1 MRRLAAAAAA
11 LSLCSCSSLLSFDID
26 SSGTST
32 IPKGSGGGILGG
44 LPGFSNFGKFDFSN
58 SSEFKNQNTNK
69 SHISEC
75 HVTRLTLKVTNP
87 AGNDLSFISKLDF
100 FIEAPN
106 LEKKHIAGSA
116 SFPKGQSTVDL
127 TLDNLDIAA
136 YAKSDSFS
144 ITTTGQGTS
153 PQVDT
158 TIQADIR
165 LNIHASVL

>member
-1 MRRLAAAAAA
+1 MRLAATVAA
-11 LSLCSCSSLLSFDID
+11 LSLCSCSSLLSFDVD
-26 SSGTST
+26 SSGTSK
-32 IPKGSGGGILGG
+32 IPKGTGGLLGG
-44 LPGFSNFGKFDFSN
+44 LPGFSTFGNFDFSQ

-75 HVTRLTLKVTNP
+75 HVTKLSLKVIDP
-87 AGNDLSFISKLDF
+87 MGNDLSFLTKLDF

-106 LEKKHIAGSA
+106 LPQKHIAGS
-116 SFPKGQSTVDL
+116 STFPKGQASVDL
-127 TLDNLDIAA
+127 TLDNVDIAA

-144 ITTTGQGTS
+144 ITTQGSGQS

-158 TIQADIR
+158 TLQADIR